1 MAHKDMI
8 HELWL
13 AAEGPIEAKLPTI
26 GYAPFPAAP
35 NINNAYVATVK
46 ARSFIDS
53 ILKDKNGNPRK
64 NYSKKMLEIFWE
76 LMVT

>member
-1 MAHKDMI
+1 MI

-53 ILKDKNGNPRK
+53 ILKDKMETLEKIIRRK
-64 NYSKKMLEIFWE
+64 C
-76 LMVT
+76 